1 MISKSK
7 YLISLFAFLFLLLLG
22 IQVYFMYKTYLVKE
36 RDIYRT
42 IHLGLTNYTDKLEE
56 VSKAKNDSIED
67 NLQNIFIKYRDKE
80 ISKEEFLG
88 YFEKNRRNTEAPI
101 SKYID
106 SHFKKEGYK
115 IAAKFNILLSFP
127 LPERLLSL
135 TSLLFCMK
143 QRIN

>member
-88 YFEKNRRNTEAPI
+88 YFEKNRRNTEAP
-101 SKYID
+101 
-106 SHFKKEGYK
+106 
-115 IAAKFNILLSFP
+115 
-127 LPERLLSL
+127 
-135 TSLLFCMK
+135 
-143 QRIN
+143 